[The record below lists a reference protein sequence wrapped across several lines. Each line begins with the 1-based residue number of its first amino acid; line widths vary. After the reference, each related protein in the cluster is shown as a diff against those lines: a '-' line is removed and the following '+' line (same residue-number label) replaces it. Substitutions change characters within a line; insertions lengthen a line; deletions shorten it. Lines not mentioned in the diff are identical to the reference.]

1 MTEPH
6 RLPAT
11 RRRAASAL
19 LVAAAAA
26 VLLLPGSTPSF
37 AARINA
43 NCANTGSDA
52 ATIQAAING
61 STAGDEIVIK
71 GPCLISST
79 IRLLDDRTYRGDS
92 RGGTVLKQAAG
103 ANLDAMLATQSWVDN
118 VTYTSTNIRVEQLT
132 IDGNR
137 AANTGTVPL
146 VLRTWNS
153 SVYDVEVREAP
164 GDGIQVTSLSRN
176 GTHLSGTQVNSI
188 ITDVFVH
195 NTGGDGI
202 HVVDPDNTT
211 TDWILERA
219 WIASSDGSGVDL
231 DNAAGWQ
238 IRDLHIYGADQHAIN
253 ARRCFNTGIHDN
265 YIEDFGSQGTSGTT
279 YFGIRCTVQGD
290 VGTTIA
296 GNKVNQMFALPAAGS
311 FVSIGLDGVNYGT
324 GRVAVTGN
332 TVIGKNTTRETGL
345 SYAKG
350 GGTALVVVSTG
361 NLVDRVGTPRSA
373 GTGVTVTAG
382 Q

>member
-1 MTEPH
+1 M
-6 RLPAT
+6 
-11 RRRAASAL
+11 
-19 LVAAAAA
+19 
-26 VLLLPGSTPSF
+26 
-37 AARINA
+37 
-43 NCANTGSDA
+43 
-52 ATIQAAING
+52 
-61 STAGDEIVIK
+61 
-71 GPCLISST
+71 ISST
-79 IRLLDDRTYRGDS
+79 IRLLDDRTYRGHS

-118 VTYTSTNIRVEQLT
+118 VTYTSTNIRIEQLT
-132 IDGNR
+132 LDGNR
-137 AANTGTVPL
+137 SANTGTVPL

-153 SVYDVEVREAP
+153 RVYDVEIREAP
-164 GDGIQVTSLSRN
+164 GDGIRVTSLSRN

-188 ITDVFVH
+188 IADVFVH
-195 NTGGDGI
+195 DNGGHGI

-219 WIASSDGSGVDL
+219 WIAGSDGSGVDL

-290 VGTTIA
+290 VGSTIS
-296 GNKVNQMFALPAAGS
+296 GNKINQMFTLPAAGS

-324 GRVAVTGN
+324 GRVTVTGN

-361 NLVDRVGTPRSA
+361 NLVDRVGTARAS